1 MNDTIT
7 KLNTFPGLDINNN
20 ISIIFFSCHQTIHC
34 LVVSKLTD
42 SFEMIENKLIR
53 ENPNPQNKRLFY
65 LFQEQKIIN

>member
-20 ISIIFFSCHQTIHC
+20 ISIIFFSCVQEIHYTALC
-34 LVVSKLTD
+34 KLTEI
-42 SFEMIENKLIR
+42 FEMIENKLIR

-65 LFQEQKIIN
+65 LFHEQKIIN